1 MFYQYCNKWK
11 LKINGSKTKILIFN
25 GNTRDYKH
33 NFKIEQ
39 NTLENV
45 KEYKYLGITF
55 TNINNFRIKKNNL
68 KQQATKTMYFVLSKS
83 KDNYISTE
91 CKLKMFDSMVL
102 PLLLYGCEIWGY
114 EKVDIFNSVQKN
126 FLRHIIPVKK
136 ATPIFMLYGELGR
149 MPIELTIYRIMV
161 CYWARLISGKESK
174 LSTLL
179 YKIMLND
186 HLTNGTNYNWINTV
200 KNSR

>member
-25 GNTRDYKH
+25 GNTRYYKH
-33 NFKIEQ
+33 HFKIEQ

-55 TNINNFRIKKNNL
+55 TNVNNFRITKNNL
-68 KQQATKTMYFVLSKS
+68 KQQATKAMYFVLSKS
-83 KDNYISTE
+83 KDNYLSTE

-114 EKVDIFNSVQKN
+114 EKVDIFNSVQIN

-136 ATPIFMLYGELGR
+136 ATPIFLLYGELGR
-149 MPIELTIYRIMV
+149 MPIEL
-161 CYWARLISGKESK
+161 
-174 LSTLL
+174 L
-179 YKIMLND
+179 YTEQWYATGRD
-186 HLTNGTNYNWINTV
+186 
-200 KNSR
+200 